1 MSSAQ
6 PQCDTDWP
14 DGQTRIIQIEKR
26 KDDGKPLEPFKPDD
40 PLYPYEIRGSRYLF
54 RDKRMIYT
62 VAGKFDDD
70 QEGEAALRTL
80 EARRPASRPFLTTPG
95 AYLVTEAPTC
105 KITEDNRSN
114 AAIDSASWI
123 LEREGVLLAG
133 VQSGCSNGT
142 VTKKVTV
149 ISCNGMKNLLTDT
162 VKQVC
167 DRPRRVD
174 TCVYTLE
181 PGVLLLKHKYTIEGA
196 TDVYLRVYDVR
207 KKKRLY
213 NQEESYGPGLPGLSP
228 YNTEPK
234 TDVEDVDQDGIPE
247 IVSSQPRTG
256 ERLSVRKWQKGK
268 FVETRSP

>member
-1 MSSAQ
+1 
-6 PQCDTDWP
+6 
-14 DGQTRIIQIEKR
+14 
-26 KDDGKPLEPFKPDD
+26 
-40 PLYPYEIRGSRYLF
+40 
-54 RDKRMIYT
+54 MIYT
-62 VAGKFDDD
+62 VAGKFDDE
-70 QEGEAALRTL
+70 QEGKAALRSL
-80 EARRPASRPFLTTPG
+80 EARRPSSRPFLTIPG
-95 AYLVTEAPTC
+95 AYLVTETPTC
-105 KITEDNRSN
+105 KITRDNSSN
-114 AAIDSASWI
+114 SAIESASWI

-149 ISCNGMKNLLTDT
+149 ISCDGMKNLLTDT

-213 NQEESYGPGLPGLSP
+213 NQEESYGYGPGLPCLSP
-228 YNTEPK
+228 YKTELK

-247 IVSSQPRTG
+247 IVSSHPRTG
-256 ERLSVRKWQKGK
+256 QRLSVRKWQKGK
-268 FVETRSP
+268 FIETRSP